1 MSKTKFGGTRSEK
14 DLSGS
19 SIDSALRVVHTQVKV
34 IKNKINR
41 EVITLMEE
49 NFSWS
54 KPFPNIKKKKSFR
67 KYLLN
72 K

>member
-34 IKNKINR
+34 IKNKIN
-41 EVITLMEE
+41 E
-49 NFSWS
+49 
-54 KPFPNIKKKKSFR
+54 K
-67 KYLLN
+67 
-72 K
+72 